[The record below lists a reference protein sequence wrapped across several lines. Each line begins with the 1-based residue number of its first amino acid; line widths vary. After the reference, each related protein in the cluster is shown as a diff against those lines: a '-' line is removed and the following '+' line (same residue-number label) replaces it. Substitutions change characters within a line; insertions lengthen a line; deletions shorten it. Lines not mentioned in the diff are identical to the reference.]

1 MGRRTGDERNKIMRI
16 PMPSPAGTN
25 QAGLF
30 IDRPRASAA
39 YDEKLPDD
47 TAAELRE
54 FLKDKLTPEDL
65 AKFCELAGIDSGQA
79 ADEDDGNPEP
89 LPENAASKFG
99 QDSLPK
105 VLQRARANAVRI
117 KVNA

>member
-16 PMPSPAGTN
+16 SMPSPAGTN
-25 QAGLF
+25 FAQLF
-30 IDRPRASAA
+30 IDRPGAGAA

-47 TAAELRE
+47 AAAALRE

-65 AKFCELAGIDSGQA
+65 AKFCELAGVDSGQA

-105 VLQRARANAVRI
+105 MLQRMRTNAARIRVSY
-117 KVNA
+117 